1 MLMDFFTLCYMM
13 ILLGAIVWVA
23 LYFVDAG
30 YGKMI
35 SEKWGPAINN
45 KVGWL
50 LMECPVFLVVLYF
63 WAKSDVK
70 FEVPYLLFFLL
81 FELHYFHRS
90 FIAPL
95 LMRGNSK
102 MPLAIMG
109 MSVLFN
115 LVNGYMQGYWLF
127 EMAPA
132 DPKYAGLYSGEW
144 LTSWQF
150 IAGTVIFFAGM
161 AINWHSDYTIR
172 HLRKPGDTKHYLPKG
187 GMYNYVTSA
196 NYLGEIIEWA
206 GWAMLT
212 WSLAG
217 FVFVWFTMSNLV
229 PRAHSIY
236 NRYKVEFA
244 GEFEARRPKLKRILP
259 FIY

>member
-1 MLMDFFTLCYMM
+1 M
-13 ILLGAIVWVA
+13 ILVGLIVWIA

-35 SEKWGPAINN
+35 SDKWGPAINN
-45 KVGWL
+45 KVGWI

-63 WAKSDVK
+63 WAKSPVR
-70 FEVPYLLFFLL
+70 FELPYLVFFLL

-90 FIAPL
+90 FIAPM

-102 MPLAIMG
+102 MPLAIMA
-109 MSVLFN
+109 MSVAFN
-115 LVNGYMQGYWLF
+115 LINGFLQGIWLF
-127 EMAPA
+127 ELAPN
-132 DPKYAGLYSGEW
+132 YASWCNQIPAFWSWFFPHYDASW

-150 IAGTVIFFAGM
+150 IAGTCVFFIGM
-161 AINWHSDYTIR
+161 AINWHSDYIIR

-206 GWAMLT
+206 GWTILT
-212 WSLAG
+212 SSLAG

-229 PRAHSIY
+229 PRANSIY
-236 NRYKVEFA
+236 HRYEEEFA
-244 GEFEARRPKLKRILP
+244 DEFKARRPKLKRILP